1 MVGRIRRFRRGDLGA
16 ILRIEANAFPKTAY
30 DRFTFSYFAS
40 AYPDNFRVYIAG
52 HEVVGY
58 IIYYPDGHIV
68 SVAVHARY
76 RRMGVGTELV
86 GEVLKRTRG
95 DAIVEVRESNDA
107 ARAFYSHLGF
117 VVQGIIPGY
126 YGDEDAVVM
135 LNQFSKEK
143 GFTEKCLRSKL
154 SFTKKV

>member
-1 MVGRIRRFRRGDLGA
+1 M
-16 ILRIEANAFPKTAY
+16 
-30 DRFTFSYFAS
+30 
-40 AYPDNFRVYIAG
+40 VYIAG

-58 IIYYPDGHIV
+58 IIFYPDGHIV

-76 RRMGVGTELV
+76 RRSGIGTELV

-95 DAIVEVRESNDA
+95 DAIVEVRGSNGV

-117 VVQGIIPGY
+117 VMQRIIPGY
-126 YGDEDAVVM
+126 YGDEDALVM
-135 LNQFSKEK
+135 INPFSKEK
-143 GFTEKCLRSKL
+143 GFTEKGLRSKL